1 MTNRSG
7 IDSVTCVLGVISH
20 LTCDYSV
27 QSVTQLIFLLAVVTI
42 IIGTI
47 VVASS
52 FVLRTHDSTTTLSIV
67 VMDVKK
73 VHPHLRHPWFL
84 QLALVNP

>member
-7 IDSVTCVLGVISH
+7 IDIVTCVLGVISH

-52 FVLRTHDSTTTLSIV
+52 FVLRTHDSTTTLSFV
-67 VMDVKK
+67 VMDVK
-73 VHPHLRHPWFL
+73 VHPHLRHAWFL
-84 QLALVNP
+84 QLARVNP